1 MAGKSNPSSNLKDKI
16 IRVIK
21 GEKLAALA
29 TIAGG
34 RPWVRYAVSHNDGLD
49 LNLYICTY
57 KDSRK
62 ISQIKKNPNVHITI
76 GGNMD
81 NLEAP
86 YVQITARAR
95 VRQDA
100 QIRKRFWHEFMCKYY
115 TGPDDPAYVVIE
127 ARPEFI
133 EYMSS
138 ETHTPQI
145 YRVKRLSRR

>member
-1 MAGKSNPSSNLKDKI
+1 MPKNKSLKDRILK
-16 IRVIK
+16 VMK
-21 GEKLAALA
+21 GDQLAALA

-34 RPWVRYAVSHNDGLD
+34 RPWVRYAVSHNDGLS

-62 ISQIKKNPNVHITI
+62 VAQIKNNPNVHITI

-81 NLEAP
+81 NLDAP
-86 YVQITARAR
+86 YVQIAARAR

-100 QIRKRFWHEFMCKYY
+100 QIRKRFWCEFMRKYY
-115 TGPDDPAYVVIE
+115 SGPDDPNYVVIE

>member
-1 MAGKSNPSSNLKDKI
+1 MPKDRNNSLKNKI
-16 IRVIK
+16 LKVIK
-21 GEKLAALA
+21 GDQLAALA

-34 RPWVRYAVSHNDGLD
+34 RPWVRYAVSHNDGLS
-49 LNLYICTY
+49 LSLYICTY
-57 KDSRK
+57 RDSRK
-62 ISQIKKNPNVHITI
+62 VAQIKKNPSVHITI

-81 NLEAP
+81 NLDAP
-86 YVQITARAR
+86 YVQIAARAR

-100 QIRKRFWHEFMCKYY
+100 KIRKRFWREFMRKYY
-115 TGPDDPAYVVIE
+115 SGPDDPAYVVIE

-145 YRVKRLSRR
+145 CRVKRLSRR

>member
-1 MAGKSNPSSNLKDKI
+1 MPTKNNSLKNKI
-16 IRVIK
+16 LKVIK
-21 GEKLAALA
+21 GDQLAALA
-29 TIAGG
+29 TIASG
-34 RPWVRYAVSHNDGLD
+34 RPWVRYAVSHNDELD

-62 ISQIKKNPNVHITI
+62 IAQIKKNPNVHITI

-86 YVQITARAR
+86 YVQIAARAR

-100 QIRKRFWHEFMCKYY
+100 QIRKRLWREFMRKYY
-115 TGPDDPAYVVIE
+115 TGPDDSAYVVIE
-127 ARPEFI
+127 TRPEFI